1 MMVDRDS
8 LTLDRISPLFVG
20 GRVWL
25 QAGNTAFPCHGWT
38 DEPLSVIGSMGTAID
53 SIRSGEEEEWDF
65 YFFDGSYFVKLLPDT
80 AEDGSVQVVRVVG
93 LDDHDEDNPVI
104 GVDVRVPLVDL
115 QTAFAQAVRTL
126 RDWAD
131 STGSPELIAAVARTG
146 SPLDGWGSDVG

>member
-8 LTLDRISPLFVG
+8 LKLDRLSPLFVG

-38 DEPLSVIGSMGTAID
+38 DSPLSVIGSMGTAID
-53 SIRSGEEEEWDF
+53 RVRSGEEEESDF
-65 YFFDGSYFVKLLPDT
+65 YFFDGPYFVKLLPDT
-80 AEDGSVQVVRVVG
+80 AEAGSAPIVRVVA

-115 QTAFAQAVRTL
+115 ETAFAQAVRTPG
-126 RDWAD
+126 DWAD
-131 STGSPELIAAVARTG
+131 STGSPEVIAAVAR
-146 SPLDGWGSDVG
+146 VGAQPDR